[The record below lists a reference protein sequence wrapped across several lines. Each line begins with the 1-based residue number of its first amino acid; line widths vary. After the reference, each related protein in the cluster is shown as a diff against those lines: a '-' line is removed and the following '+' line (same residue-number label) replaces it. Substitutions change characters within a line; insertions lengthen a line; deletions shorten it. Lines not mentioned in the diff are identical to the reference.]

1 MDRHMHIHILMLRDL
16 LASLK
21 SAGQANR
28 LETPARVDTAVSSEF
43 LLVKQGFPLKAFNC
57 LGEAHPHHQE

>member
-1 MDRHMHIHILMLRDL
+1 MDRHRHIPILMLRDL

-21 SAGQANR
+21 SAG
-28 LETPARVDTAVSSEF
+28 LETPARVDTAVLSEF
-43 LLVKQGFPLKAFNC
+43 LLVKQGFRLKVFNC

>member
-1 MDRHMHIHILMLRDL
+1 MLRDL

-21 SAGQANR
+21 SAGQANG
-28 LETPARVDTAVSSEF
+28 LETPARVDTAVLSEF
-43 LLVKQGFPLKAFNC
+43 LLVKQGFPLKAFDC

>member
-1 MDRHMHIHILMLRDL
+1 MLRDL

-28 LETPARVDTAVSSEF
+28 LETPARVDTAVLSEF